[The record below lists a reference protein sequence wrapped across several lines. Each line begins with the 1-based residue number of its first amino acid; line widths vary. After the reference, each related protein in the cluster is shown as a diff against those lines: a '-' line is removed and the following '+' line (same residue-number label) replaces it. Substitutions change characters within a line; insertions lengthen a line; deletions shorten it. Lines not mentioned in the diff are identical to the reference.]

1 MVARRWEIILARQ
14 GWRVVTVAGEGDA
27 DRIVDGLGLDP
38 SQFPAAGG
46 SAAGVRAVTAGGVRA
61 TPEGV
66 RAVTAGGVRAV
77 TAGGVRAVTAATAG
91 EVEGASERQ
100 AERGALLAERFEA
113 AVSDADLVVAANLCS
128 LPLNLTASAAAA
140 QVLAGRRSVLHHHD
154 LPWQRERFAHITELP
169 PRDDAW
175 KHVVVNRLTAE
186 QMAERGIEAKV
197 VYNPFETSP
206 PAGDR
211 SRMRRSLGVEAD
223 ELLAVHP
230 VRAITRKNIPA
241 ALAVCEAL
249 GATYWLTGQAEEG
262 YDPELSAVLSS
273 ASCRVLRR
281 RVPVLA
287 DLYAA
292 ADLVLFTSTW
302 EGFGNPPVEA
312 AVWGLPAVVGG
323 YPVADELSALGFR
336 WFSPSEVDVLTRL
349 LAERDGAERDGAERN
364 GAERDV
370 AELKG
375 LLAHNRA
382 VAERHLSMEEI
393 GRQIADLLAEMGF

>member
-1 MVARRWEIILARQ
+1 M
-14 GWRVVTVAGEGDA
+14 TVAGEGDA
-27 DRIVDGLGLDP
+27 DRIVDGMGLDA
-38 SQFPAAGG
+38 SQFPASGG
-46 SAAGVRAVTAGGVRA
+46 SAPGGSASGVRAA
-61 TPEGV
+61 TEQ
-66 RAVTAGGVRAV
+66 
-77 TAGGVRAVTAATAG
+77 
-91 EVEGASERQ
+91 EVEGGSEGEARQ

-169 PRDDAW
+169 PQDDAW
-175 KHVVVNRLTAE
+175 RHVAVNRLTAE
-186 QMAERGIEAKV
+186 QMAKRGIEAKV

-211 SRMRRSLGVEAD
+211 SRMRRSLGVEED

-230 VRAITRKNIPA
+230 VRAIARKNIPA

-249 GATYWLTGQAEEG
+249 GAAYWLTGQAEEG
-262 YDPELSAVLSS
+262 YGPELNAVLGS

-287 DLYAA
+287 DIYAA
-292 ADLVLFTSTW
+292 ADLVVFTSTW

-312 AVWGLPAVVGG
+312 AVWGLPAVVGS

-349 LAERDGAERDGAERN
+349 LAEQDGG
-364 GAERDV
+364 
-370 AELKG
+370 ELEG

>member
-46 SAAGVRAVTAGGVRA
+46 SAAGVRAA
-61 TPEGV
+61 TTGTE
-66 RAVTAGGVRAV
+66 
-77 TAGGVRAVTAATAG
+77 G
-91 EVEGASERQ
+91 EVGGASERQ

-169 PRDDAW
+169 PQDDAW

-273 ASCRVLRR
+273 ASCRVLRC

-292 ADLVLFTSTW
+292 ADLVVFTSTW

-349 LAERDGAERDGAERN
+349 LAERNGAERDGAERDGGERDGGERD
-364 GAERDV
+364 GAEWDGGERDG
-370 AELKG
+370 AEWDGGELEG

-393 GRQIADLLAEMGF
+393 GRQIADLLTEMGF

>member
-14 GWRVVTVAGEGDA
+14 GWRVVTVAGEGEA

-46 SAAGVRAVTAGGVRA
+46 SAAGVRAATEAGGA
-61 TPEGV
+61 
-66 RAVTAGGVRAV
+66 A
-77 TAGGVRAVTAATAG
+77 TAATEE
-91 EVEGASERQ
+91 EVEGVSERQ

-128 LPLNLTASAAAA
+128 LPLNLTASAAVA

-169 PRDDAW
+169 PQDDAW

-211 SRMRRSLGVEAD
+211 SRMRRSLGVEED

-262 YDPELSAVLSS
+262 YGPELSAVLGS

-292 ADLVLFTSTW
+292 ADLVVFTSTW

-349 LAERDGAERDGAERN
+349 LAKRDVAERDGGRRDGGKRDVAERNVAERDGAEWD
-364 GAERDV
+364 GGDLE
-370 AELKG
+370 G

-393 GRQIADLLAEMGF
+393 GRQIADLLTEMGF

>member
-1 MVARRWEIILARQ
+1 MPTCAIASFRLGCLDGVSVVAQRWGDILARQ

-38 SQFPAAGG
+38 SQFPSSAGSASGG
-46 SAAGVRAVTAGGVRA
+46 SASAD
-61 TPEGV
+61 
-66 RAVTAGGVRAV
+66 
-77 TAGGVRAVTAATAG
+77 
-91 EVEGASERQ
+91 SDRQ
-100 AERGALLAERFEA
+100 AERSALLAERFEA

-128 LPLNLTASAAAA
+128 LPLNLTASGAAAR
-140 QVLAGRRSVLHHHD
+140 VLAGRRSVLHHHD

-169 PRDDAW
+169 PQDDAW

-186 QMAERGIEAKV
+186 QMAQRGIEAKV

-211 SRMRRSLGVEAD
+211 SRMRRSLGVDSD

-241 ALAVCEAL
+241 ALEVCEAL
-249 GATYWLTGQAEEG
+249 GAAYWLTGQAEEG
-262 YDPELSAVLSS
+262 YAPELNAVLSS
-273 ASCRVLRR
+273 AACRVLRR
-281 RVPVLA
+281 QVPDSA

-292 ADLVLFTSTW
+292 ADLVVFTSTW

-312 AVWGLPAVVGG
+312 AVWGLPAVVGR
-323 YPVADELSALGFR
+323 YPVAVELSALGFR
-336 WFSPSEVDVLTRL
+336 WFSPSEVDVLRRL
-349 LAERDGAERDGAERN
+349 LAERDGG
-364 GAERDV
+364 
-370 AELKG
+370 ELEG
-375 LLAHNRA
+375 LLTHNRA